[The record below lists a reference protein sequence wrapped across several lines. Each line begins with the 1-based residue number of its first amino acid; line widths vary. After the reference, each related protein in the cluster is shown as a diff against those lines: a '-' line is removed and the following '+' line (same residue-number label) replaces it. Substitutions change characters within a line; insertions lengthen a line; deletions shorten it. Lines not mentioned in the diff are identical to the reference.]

1 MAVEKQ
7 MFPADVDM
15 EGTEEVEIQVMNPD
29 AVSIESDGE
38 EVIIDFT
45 GEFTEDIVG
54 PDHDA
59 NLAEYIEDNELQA
72 LASELVEDFVA
83 DRQSRKDWARSYVK
97 GLDLLGM
104 RIEERTQP
112 WAGAAGVFHPVLT
125 EAVVRFQAQ
134 AMSELFPAS
143 GPVRTKVMGKKIK
156 IKLIRRSV
164 SKRK

>member
-45 GEFTEDIVG
+45 GEFTEDIIG

-59 NLAEYIEDNELQA
+59 NLAEYIEDADLQA

-83 DRQSRKDWARSYVK
+83 DRQSRKDWARS
-97 GLDLLGM
+97 
-104 RIEERTQP
+104 
-112 WAGAAGVFHPVLT
+112 
-125 EAVVRFQAQ
+125 
-134 AMSELFPAS
+134 S
-143 GPVRTKVMGKKIK
+143 
-156 IKLIRRSV
+156 RS
-164 SKRK
+164 SWHED